1 MDVKPSAWELVI
13 VVPRR
18 EGRERVLERG
28 FKEDESEDFVV
39 EGGSG
44 ERDGC
49 LREEGEE
56 EEEEEEGESHWKVVV
71 EEELEIEG

>member
-1 MDVKPSAWELVI
+1 MKPSAWELVI

-28 FKEDESEDFVV
+28 FKEDESEDFIV

-49 LREEGEE
+49 LREEG

>member
-1 MDVKPSAWELVI
+1 MKPSAWELVI

-18 EGRERVLERG
+18 ERRERVLERG